1 MKDYLVKAIDKTK
14 NLRLITV
21 DAKDLVSEAQKRHD
35 TWSASSAVLGR
46 TLIGGLLLSAA
57 LLKDKDDNSEENEGF
72 ETLEQCYEEMRKRVQ
87 QEFENGL
94 DKPTISVDVDFVELS
109 KTVEYKEYKNL
120 LQEKIKLWILVTL
133 CRFSGSLVI

>member
-57 LLKDKDDNSEENEGF
+57 LLKDKDE
-72 ETLEQCYEEMRKRVQ
+72 
-87 QEFENGL
+87 
-94 DKPTISVDVDFVELS
+94 
-109 KTVEYKEYKNL
+109 
-120 LQEKIKLWILVTL
+120 
-133 CRFSGSLVI
+133 

>member
-46 TLIGGLLLSAA
+46 TLIGDCS
-57 LLKDKDDNSEENEGF
+57 
-72 ETLEQCYEEMRKRVQ
+72 CQ
-87 QEFENGL
+87 Q
-94 DKPTISVDVDFVELS
+94 P
-109 KTVEYKEYKNL
+109 Y
-120 LQEKIKLWILVTL
+120 
-133 CRFSGSLVI
+133 